1 MEEIWALIGIGIL
14 VGFIVIFLLS
24 DMDRKRY
31 NLKMENLRKGY
42 SILQNQQQEILNEL
56 SLKRPE
62 PTTVKNEA
70 ISLIYNLAASKQLFT
85 LKDIELMT
93 KQIQNHYST
102 NLDSS
107 STFKMNFPE
116 KELLNFEPRETLNL
130 LTIINEGLHNATLYS
145 KANYIFNIASIEDGN
160 LNLITHDNGL
170 GYNRKEIQDGNGIKT
185 ILKAASDLK
194 GDLKLTSTI
203 GNGTVVNVQIPID
216 NF

>member
-24 DMDRKRY
+24 EMDRKHY

-56 SLKRPE
+56 SLKEPE
-62 PTTVKNEA
+62 PTTVKNVA

-116 KELLNFEPRETLNL
+116 KELLNFEPKETLNL

-145 KANYIFNIASIEDGN
+145 KANYIFNIASIEEGN